1 MTRMQ
6 IRNDQ
11 LTAQR
16 KKNQAAQYKVW
27 VGGEYGMQK
36 TYEPR
41 SNTNVKTI
49 EKVSHV

>member
-1 MTRMQ
+1 MPRVH
-6 IRNDQ
+6 IRNVQ

-16 KKNQAAQYKVW
+16 KKNQAAQYTVW

-36 TYEPR
+36 TYKPR
-41 SNTNVKTI
+41 SNTDVKTI